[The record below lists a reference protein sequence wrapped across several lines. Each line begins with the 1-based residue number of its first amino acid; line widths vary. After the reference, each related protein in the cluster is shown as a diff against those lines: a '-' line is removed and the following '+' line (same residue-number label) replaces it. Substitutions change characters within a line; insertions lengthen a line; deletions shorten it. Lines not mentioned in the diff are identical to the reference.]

1 MTDWQIVFGSQA
13 VKPAELDSTSSKV
26 YVYQRRN
33 IQRVTQTLDDVTSE
47 FWQYEE
53 RKLSRE
59 EYLKLQVDQL
69 ENENTNLQLA
79 LTELYENLLES

>member
-1 MTDWQIVFGSQA
+1 MTEWQIVYGGQTST
-13 VKPAELDSTSSKV
+13 PAEFDTTSSKF

-33 IQRVTQTLDDVTSE
+33 IQRVTENNIS

-53 RKLSRE
+53 RKLTRE

-69 ENENTNLQLA
+69 QDETTNLQLA
-79 LTELYENLLES
+79 ITELYENLLEG

>member
-1 MTDWQIVFGSQA
+1 MTEWQIVYSGQTSI
-13 VKPAELDSTSSKV
+13 PAEFDTTSSKF

-33 IQRVTQTLDDVTSE
+33 IRRVMEKNIS

-53 RKLSRE
+53 RKLTRE

-69 ENENTNLQLA
+69 QDETTNLQLA
-79 LTELYENLLES
+79 ITELYENLLEG